1 MWDLP
6 VAFYFMVE
14 IEAEEVAFKEVS
26 GLNVEMETE
35 AVTEGGLNTC
45 QLYLPK
51 QMKHGNLVLKRGLLP
66 LKSSLI
72 SWVKEVLEGDF
83 TKQVMPKEIIIK
95 LLNEKDD
102 PVYSWTCK
110 TAFPVKWEVDSLD
123 SEKNSVL
130 IETLEF
136 SYASL
141 KRS

>member
-6 VAFYFMVE
+6 VAFYFKVE

-35 AVTEGGLNTC
+35 AVTEGGLNTY

-72 SWVKEVLEGDF
+72 SWIKEVLEGDF

-102 PVYSWTCK
+102 PVYTWTCK